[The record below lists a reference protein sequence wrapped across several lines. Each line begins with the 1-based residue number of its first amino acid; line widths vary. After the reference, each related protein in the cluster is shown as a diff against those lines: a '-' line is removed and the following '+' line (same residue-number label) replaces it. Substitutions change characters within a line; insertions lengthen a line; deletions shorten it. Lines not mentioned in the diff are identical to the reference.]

1 MKIVPI
7 LVTWDVD
14 PDIHIA
20 LEQRQ
25 QSINA
30 AVELCR
36 DLGIPS
42 TFFVTARVEHISRQ
56 QLERMLESGQ
66 EIGCHGL
73 THKTDEDYHQM
84 PEATQRDYIGAAKQ
98 QLETWLGAPIH
109 SFRSPRVKTSALTL
123 RLLAEYGYLAD
134 SSICS
139 QRIDFI
145 SSNLINRGWITA
157 PRLPYQ
163 PRHDNPFKRGDLP
176 IWEIPVS
183 ALVLPFISSSLR
195 VVGLALMKL
204 FYRLL
209 YAESRRNGKPIVYLA
224 HPTEFVGKQHR
235 RIKREHFSPSFIR
248 THGFRLRNYLY
259 RMDGETCLGY
269 TRDLLSYMG
278 SFPNTSFMTVNEFAN
293 HFLDVESSRQH
304 TNLTQDQRRKQ

>member
-1 MKIVPI
+1 MV
-7 LVTWDVD
+7 
-14 PDIHIA
+14 

-25 QSINA
+25 QSIDA
-30 AVELCR
+30 VVELCR
-36 DLGIPS
+36 DLEISS
-42 TFFVTARVEHISRQ
+42 TFFVTARAEHISRQ

-84 PEATQRDYIGAAKQ
+84 SEAKQREYIGAATQ
-98 QLETWLGAPIH
+98 QLETWLGTPIH

-123 RLLAEYGYLAD
+123 KLLSEYGYVSD

-145 SSNLINRGWITA
+145 SSNLINRGWVTA
-157 PRLPYQ
+157 PRLPYR
-163 PRHDNPFKRGDLP
+163 PRHDNPFKPGDLP

-195 VVGLALMKL
+195 VFGLKLMKL
-204 FYRLL
+204 FFRLL

-259 RMDGETCLGY
+259 RMDGETCLEH
-269 TRDLLSYMG
+269 TRELFSYIG
-278 SFPNTSFMTVNEFAN
+278 SFPDANFMTVHHYTSHYLNF
-293 HFLDVESSRQH
+293 DSRAVK
-304 TNLTQDQRRKQ
+304 TGEG

>member
-1 MKIVPI
+1 MKTVPI

-30 AVELCR
+30 AVELCC

-56 QLERMLESGQ
+56 QLERMLECGQ

-84 PEATQRDYIGAAKQ
+84 PEAKQRDYISAAKE

-123 RLLAEYGYLAD
+123 KLLSEYGYLAD

-163 PRHDNPFKRGDLP
+163 PCHDNPFKRGDLP

-195 VVGLALMKL
+195 VVGLRLMKL

-259 RMDGETCLGY
+259 RMDGETCLGH
-269 TRDLLSYMG
+269 TRALFSYMG
-278 SFPNTSFMTVNEFAN
+278 ALPGATFMTVDQYVN
-293 HFLDVESSRQH
+293 HYLAIDTS
-304 TNLTQDQRRKQ
+304 